1 MSFGIT
7 FNFKIYTLK
16 ILPWTPTTRSPHI
29 SFHVLSIDIH
39 NAAHWELYKI
49 SNLWGQC
56 QELCIAAKKK
66 NSCSY
71 DQGHCHKM
79 LCFFDI
85 LRNLLLTWKYEY
97 LTKECLKIII
107 GIFLVND
114 YLSSSTTS
122 VNAEI
127 CDAVQCYVGREQASK
142 LKKTTESNLIR

>member
-1 MSFGIT
+1 MRTMSRALHCG
-7 FNFKIYTLK
+7 
-16 ILPWTPTTRSPHI
+16 
-29 SFHVLSIDIH
+29 
-39 NAAHWELYKI
+39 E
-49 SNLWGQC
+49 
-56 QELCIAAKKK
+56 KK